1 MDKIRSIARVQASR
15 DTMEGAGV
23 RLKRAFGNQAD
34 KHFLDPFLLLDDFHS
49 DNPDDY
55 IAGFP
60 WHPHRGMETVT
71 YMIHGKVRHE
81 DSLGNSGVVGPGDV
95 QWMTSGS
102 GIVHSEM
109 PEQEEGLM
117 RGLQLW
123 LNLPATN
130 KMMDPRYQEVEKKEI
145 PQVILDNGIIIKVI
159 SGEVEG
165 KQGPVRDIMADPL
178 YLDFQIPAGT
188 GYRLPV
194 KTGHTVFAYVLEG
207 SGYLDEEKKNKVD
220 HHHLVKFSD
229 GDTVV
234 MSASNEPFRF
244 ILVAGK
250 PIGEPVA
257 WYGPIVMNTQEELRI
272 AFEEYQNGTFI
283 KGAAP

>member
-1 MDKIRSIARVQASR
+1 MENIRTIAQVLPSR
-15 DTMEGAGV
+15 ETMEGAGV
-23 RLKRAFGNQAD
+23 RLKRAFGNQPD

-71 YMIHGKVRHE
+71 YMIHGNVRHE
-81 DSLGNSGVVGPGDV
+81 DSMGNRGIIGPGDV

-109 PEQEEGLM
+109 PEQEAGLM

-123 LNLPATN
+123 VNLPAAD
-130 KMMDPRYQEVEKKEI
+130 KMMDPRYQEIEKSNI
-145 PQVILDNGIIIKVI
+145 PQVLLDNGILIKVI
-159 SGEVEG
+159 SGEAEG
-165 KQGPVRDIMADPL
+165 KQGPVKDIVADPM
-178 YLDFQIPAGT
+178 YLDIQLPAGLE
-188 GYRLPV
+188 YRLTV
-194 KTGHTVFAYVLEG
+194 KPGHTVFAYVLEG
-207 SGYLDEEKKNKVD
+207 SGYFDEDKNNKID
-220 HHHLVKFSD
+220 HHHLVKFND
-229 GDTVV
+229 GDIVV
-234 MSASNEPFRF
+234 MKASDQPFRF
-244 ILVAGK
+244 LLVAGK

-257 WYGPIVMNTQEELRI
+257 WYGPIVMNTQQELQV

-283 KGAAP
+283 KG